1 MGTILARVHYGILG
15 GVNSLKLDPVPL
27 PTDQGEAYHGAF
39 EVGRLY
45 RDALI
50 RSGLNPPFQAQE
62 RLAGE
67 FLAGLRA
74 HRLDNSDS
82 ESEGSPV

>member
-1 MGTILARVHYGILG
+1 MGTILARVHYGIVG
-15 GVNSLKLDPVPL
+15 GADSLKVDPVPL
-27 PTDQGEAYHGAF
+27 PTDQAEAYHGAF